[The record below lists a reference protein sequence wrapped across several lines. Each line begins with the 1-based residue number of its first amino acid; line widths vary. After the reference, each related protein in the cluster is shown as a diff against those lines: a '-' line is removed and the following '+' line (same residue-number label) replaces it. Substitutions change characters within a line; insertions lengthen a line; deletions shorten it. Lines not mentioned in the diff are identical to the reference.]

1 MISDMNTETVTRTY
15 HSPLRADQREQ
26 VRERI
31 LAKVGEVLADPTM
44 VEVPVPEVARR
55 AGVSVRTV
63 YRYFPT
69 KEALYDG
76 FNESAQ
82 KRLGI
87 TLPEQ
92 LDELPRL
99 VEEVFHGF
107 EANGD
112 EYRAWRF
119 SKIASEAKA
128 RRKQRQKRAF
138 AKTIAPLTS
147 HLDEGTARGVAAIV
161 HSLVS
166 SETWLTMVDTWG
178 MKTDEAAAAVKW
190 AIETL
195 KARLER
201 GRVRRS

>member
-1 MISDMNTETVTRTY
+1 MNTATVTRRY
-15 HSPLRADQREQ
+15 HSQLRADQQEQ

-31 LAKVGEVLADPTM
+31 LSKVVEVLADPTM
-44 VEVPVPEVARR
+44 TEVPVPEVARR

-69 KEALYDG
+69 KEALYDA
-76 FNESAQ
+76 FNDFAL

-87 TLPEQ
+87 PKLPERM
-92 LDELPRL
+92 DELPHL
-99 VEEVFHGF
+99 VDEIFRGF

-119 SKIASEAKA
+119 SKIAGEVKA
-128 RRKQRQKRAF
+128 RRKQRQRKAF

-147 HLDEGTARGVAAIV
+147 HLDETTGRGIAAIV

-178 MKTDEAAAAVKW
+178 MTTVDAAGAVKW

-195 KARLER
+195 KTRLER
-201 GRVRRS
+201 ERARRP

>member
-1 MISDMNTETVTRTY
+1 MNSSAVTRPY
-15 HSPLRADQREQ
+15 YSPLRAGQQEE

-31 LAKVGEVLADPTM
+31 LSKVGEVLADPAMTD
-44 VEVPVPEVARR
+44 VPVPEVARR

-69 KEALYDG
+69 KEALYDA

-87 TLPEQ
+87 KLPERM
-92 LDELPRL
+92 DELPGL
-99 VEEVFHGF
+99 VDEIFRGF

-112 EYRAWRF
+112 DYRAWRF
-119 SKIASEAKA
+119 SKIAAEAKA

-147 HLDEGTARGVAAIV
+147 HLDERTARGVAAIV

-178 MKTDEAAAAVKW
+178 MTTDEAAGAVRW

-195 KARLER
+195 KTRLER
-201 GRVRRS
+201 ERGRRA